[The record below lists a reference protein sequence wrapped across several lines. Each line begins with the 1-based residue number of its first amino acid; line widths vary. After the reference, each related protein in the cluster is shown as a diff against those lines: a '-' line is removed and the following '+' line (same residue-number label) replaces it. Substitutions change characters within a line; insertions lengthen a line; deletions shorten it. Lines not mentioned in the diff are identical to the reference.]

1 VFKTRHRARWTW
13 LVALVATV
21 PLLAVACAGDDDDDD
36 GDVTYGTAGFKEI
49 RIEAGQ
55 PIKLGV
61 SSVLSGE
68 LQGLGVPIADAA
80 ELAGKD
86 RTITGHSI
94 EFVRADDQC
103 NADGGVAAVT
113 QLLGENVV
121 AIVGPICSG
130 SVIAAQPLVEEA
142 GITQISPSSTAVNVT
157 DPDRGQVF
165 QTFLRTTYND
175 AIQGPVQAEFA
186 RETLEAE
193 TVYVVHDTDAYG
205 QGLAE
210 SFSAAFED
218 GGGEILGTEGFEKKA
233 TDFGSIITNIQDA
246 DPDLVYFAGFYAEA
260 IPFIKQLR
268 AANKDVLFFAGDGV
282 KNVEFTKGAGAD
294 AEGAYLSL
302 PSPVYEGDAYND
314 FGELYEAET
323 GSKRDDSPFVAEAYD
338 AMRIILDA
346 IEEVAEEDGDALVI
360 DLEKLNDAIRDME
373 IDGAV
378 GHVEFDARGE
388 NVGGETPVSLFVVK
402 DGEIITYEES

>member
-1 VFKTRHRARWTW
+1 MKSRYKARWTW
-13 LVALVATV
+13 LVAL
-21 PLLAVACAGDDDDDD
+21 LAIIPVLGVACTGDDDDDD
-36 GDVTYGTAGFKEI
+36 GDVTYGTAGFKEV

-55 PIKLGV
+55 PIKLGI
-61 SSVLSGE
+61 SSVLSGD

-86 RTITGHSI
+86 RTIKGHSL

-113 QLLGENVV
+113 QLLGQNVV

-130 SVIAAQPLVEEA
+130 SVIAAQPVVEEA
-142 GITQISPSSTAVNVT
+142 GVTQISPSSTAVNVT
-157 DPDRGQVF
+157 DPDRGSVF

-186 RETLEAE
+186 RDTLEAE

-205 QGLAE
+205 QGLAD

-218 GGGEILGTEGFEKKA
+218 EGGEIVGTEGFEKKA
-233 TDFGSIITNIQDA
+233 TDFASIITNIQA
-246 DPDLVYFAGFYAEA
+246 EDPDLVYFAGFYAEA

-268 AANKDVLFFAGDGV
+268 AADKEVLFFAGDGV
-282 KNVEFTKGAGAD
+282 KNDEFTKGAGAD

-302 PSPVYEGDAYND
+302 PSPVYDSEDYD
-314 FGELYEAET
+314 EFGELFEAET
-323 GSKRDDSPFVAEAYD
+323 GTKRDASPFVAEAYD

-360 DLEKLNDAIRDME
+360 DLEELNDAIRDME

-402 DGEIITYEES
+402 DGAIVPYEV